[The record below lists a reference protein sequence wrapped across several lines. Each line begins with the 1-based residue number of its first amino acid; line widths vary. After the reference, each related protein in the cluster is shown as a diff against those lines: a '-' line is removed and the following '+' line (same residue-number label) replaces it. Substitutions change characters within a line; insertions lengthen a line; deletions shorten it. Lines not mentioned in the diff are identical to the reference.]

1 MAGSPNNAFITVNP
15 SFILPD
21 IILQYQQLS
30 GAFDVLPNGDPM
42 VRLGEGDLAVYVKKF
57 DVRTKQASAQS
68 AYNMLPGASIV
79 PSYVSTPTYL
89 IRTRAEYDH
98 HDIAAANAW
107 GYSLPEGQRLAMRQG
122 VFQQQRN
129 ALLYGF
135 NPSNGEGVLNTQGAT
150 TTSLPPDS
158 NGNQTISTYDN
169 GQLAVFFLNL
179 IGQLKTRCMQLG
191 MPVRISIVTPQRVQA
206 ALAYQGIVQLTQ
218 FQREGGGVNSILGT
232 VNSVAGWSGDTIE
245 WSCDDTLI
253 NQGSGGNTDAI
264 IIAIPEVK
272 KPGGTTINTNEFA
285 KLAPGLEATNLM
297 LTDMAAPREIPTP
310 LAGGATDVL
319 MEIRTTSGWFLR
331 PEALTILSAAY

>member
-1 MAGSPNNAFITVNP
+1 MAGSLTSAFITVNP

-21 IILQYQQLS
+21 VILQYQQLS
-30 GAFDVLPNGDPM
+30 GAFDILPDGNPM

-68 AYNMLPGASIV
+68 AYNSLPGASIV
-79 PSYVSTPTYL
+79 PSYISTPTYL
-89 IRTRAEYDH
+89 LRTRAEYDH
-98 HDIAAANAW
+98 HDIAAANNW
-107 GYSLPEGQRLAMRQG
+107 GFSLPEGQRLGMRQG
-122 VFQQQRN
+122 IFQQQRN

-135 NPSNGEGVLNTQGAT
+135 NPSNGEGILNTQGAT

-158 NGNQTISTYDN
+158 NGNQSISTYDN

-179 IGQLKTRCMQLG
+179 IGQVKTRTMQIG
-191 MPVRISIVTPQRVQA
+191 MPQRITITTPQRVQA
-206 ALAYQGIVQLTQ
+206 ALSYQGIVQLTQ
-218 FQREGGGVNSILGT
+218 YQREGGGVNSIHGT
-232 VNSVAGWSGDTIE
+232 INSVAGWSGDTIE

-253 NQGSGGNTDAI
+253 GQGSGGTDAI
-264 IIAIPEVK
+264 IISIPEVK
-272 KPGGTTINTNEFA
+272 KPGGPTINTNEFA

-310 LAGGATDVL
+310 LPGGATDVL
-319 MEIRTTSGWFLR
+319 MELRTTSGWYLR